1 MKGKVIAFN
10 SDENNLIRLA
20 AKYSDEKNYYAAL
33 RMVHKK
39 INLYGAEPDDWLFLA
54 EICDEMDMYETS
66 INYWFRYLAVC
77 DEEDIADAYEGLAV
91 CYYNIGNEPQSA
103 YYYNKLLTVDKD
115 IPPEGKMEIA
125 NMFARSAKD
134 MYKIVYPPEKADY
147 SDDIDVG
154 VKLLREHRYEDAKAR
169 LKRVHPASK
178 QAPLAKNYLAVC
190 HLVTGNSDDA
200 EKECLEI
207 LEKNPNDVQAFATYC
222 ATLVEKQETAKSKQ
236 VAKKLCSIS
245 TENPDEL
252 YKIATVCCESG
263 LHAEA
268 YEKFSILENFVKYDI
283 TLLFFKAV
291 AAFKSEQYDKSL
303 KEMAK
308 ILNLFPNAEVVR
320 YYYNELRSYIEGEG
334 ELPSDINYFYKIP
347 QRERERR
354 IKFLAVILEIRAD
367 DLKAYVKEFD
377 LKPLLRWCFDEFD
390 GQEPELQLLAI
401 KIAIKADIKD
411 FIEEIL
417 LDSTVNDVMKIELL
431 QRIFERNKETEISVV
446 LCDIFK
452 SINFYRLYI
461 GRAKNKIFVSAYSE
475 CVIKYCIL
483 GDDECAEY
491 NVQVGTIYRLLE
503 KNDKLHLISDQD
515 TLACVIRLS
524 ICDKIDAEF
533 DETVKLFHA
542 NPETV
547 KDILKVLDEGENI
560 NEID

>member
-10 SDENNLIRLA
+10 SGENNLIRLA

-33 RMVHKK
+33 RMAYKK
-39 INLYGAEPDDWLFLA
+39 INLYGAEADDWLFLA
-54 EICDEMDMYETS
+54 ELCDEMDMYETS

-147 SDDIDVG
+147 SEDIDVG
-154 VKLLREHRYEDAKAR
+154 VKLLREHRYEEAKAR
-169 LKRVHPASK
+169 LNRVHSASK
-178 QAPLAKNYLAVC
+178 QASLAKNYLAVC

-200 EKECLEI
+200 EKACLEI
-207 LEKNPNDVQAFATYC
+207 LEKNPNDVQALATYC
-222 ATLVEKQETAKSKQ
+222 ATLVEKQEIAKSKQ
-236 VAKKLCSIS
+236 VAKRLCSVS

-268 YEKFSILENFVKYDI
+268 YEKFCILENFVKYDI

-303 KEMAK
+303 NEMAK

-347 QRERERR
+347 KSERERR
-354 IKFLAVILEIRAD
+354 IKFLAVILEIRSD
-367 DLKAYVKEFD
+367 ELKEYVKEFD

-390 GQEPELQLLAI
+390 GQEPELQLLAV

-417 LDSTVNDVMKIELL
+417 LDCTINDVIKIELL
-431 QRIFERNKETEISVV
+431 QRVFERNKETEISVV

-452 SINFYRLYI
+452 SMNFYRLYI

-483 GDDECAEY
+483 GDDECAAY
-491 NVQVGTIYRLLE
+491 NVQTGTIYRLLE
-503 KNDKLHLISDQD
+503 KNDKLHLISDQN
-515 TLACVIRLS
+515 TLACIIRLS
-524 ICDKIDAEF
+524 LCDKQDAEF
-533 DETVKLFHA
+533 DETIKLFHA
-542 NPETV
+542 DENTV
-547 KDILKVLDEGENI
+547 KDILKVLDEGDNE